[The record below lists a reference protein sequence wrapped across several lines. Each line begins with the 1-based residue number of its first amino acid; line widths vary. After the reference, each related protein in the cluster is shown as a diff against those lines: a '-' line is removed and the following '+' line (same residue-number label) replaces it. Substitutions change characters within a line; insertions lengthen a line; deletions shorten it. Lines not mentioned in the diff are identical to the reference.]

1 METPTGVSD
10 RIKAILTHYQLNAN
24 QASQKLGHTNA
35 SKVYKFLAGDFK
47 PGYDSLVE
55 LLATWP
61 EISGD
66 WLLMGRGSMLRPGV
80 DMPLLSGNIMAP
92 PPAAPYRGVSGGQVL
107 AVTVDHVGK
116 PNTVMVSVA
125 AQAGYSRAYNQEQ
138 FLQEMKPYHVPGF
151 SGKSRAFEVAGDSMY
166 PTYKHH
172 DIVICTHVDRWDLL
186 KPDESYVL
194 VTAENVLLKRLVAP
208 ITDRD
213 GTIELH
219 SDNVG
224 QYRVH
229 TMPVADLLELWMV
242 RGFVSTSAPG
252 RPDSASE
259 RLREVIEELGHN
271 YHEVM
276 RFLSN
281 SARGTPGLRGPLLEV
296 S

>member
-1 METPTGVSD
+1 M
-10 RIKAILTHYQLNAN
+10 
-24 QASQKLGHTNA
+24 
-35 SKVYKFLAGDFK
+35 AGDFK

-55 LLATWP
+55 LLTTWP

-66 WLLMGRGSMLRPGV
+66 WLLMGRGPMLRPGV
-80 DMPLLSGNIMAP
+80 EMPLMSGNIMAP
-92 PPAAPYRGVSGGQVL
+92 QPKALFRGVGSDQPHM
-107 AVTVDHVGK
+107 VTVNQLGK
-116 PNTVMVSVA
+116 PNTVMVSVT

-138 FLQEMKPYHVPGF
+138 FLQDMKPYHVPGF

-172 DIVICTHVDRWDLL
+172 DIVICTRVDRWDLL

-219 SDNVG
+219 SDNTG

-276 RFLSN
+276 RFLSH
-281 SARGTPGLRGPLLEV
+281 SARGTPELRGPLLEV